1 MDGALIGNSYW
12 ANKLHK
18 FKTDVKTCK
27 RCRQRYTEASNI
39 GRWQCSQ
46 HAVHFV
52 PQTGTIW
59 PCCKQKVTNFN
70 SPVKKGCVPADHSTF
85 EAPYDEEH
93 NIPVPLILATQL
105 GLKPTM
111 PSIVK
116 PDDPSNTEVYET
128 EEDKKEAD
136 NYLVVRRYNKKIAD
150 EKGYADIL
158 PVYSAPHY

>member
-1 MDGALIGNSYW
+1 
-12 ANKLHK
+12 
-18 FKTDVKTCK
+18 
-27 RCRQRYTEASNI
+27 
-39 GRWQCSQ
+39 
-46 HAVHFV
+46 
-52 PQTGTIW
+52 
-59 PCCKQKVTNFN
+59 
-70 SPVKKGCVPADHSTF
+70 
-85 EAPYDEEH
+85 
-93 NIPVPLILATQL
+93 
-105 GLKPTM
+105 M